1 MQADTEVEALQN
13 TANSAGNNDDS
24 DDEPHQSEVDIEEPE
39 VAGEEYVEPP
49 LYGEKMEQSEA
60 RGLTHWM
67 LYAEGAA
74 VYAYDIVTGDK
85 VAAEVLT
92 LDTPVSNL
100 AVDANKG
107 YLFVGSATSDESKA
121 KIDRYNFTVDDKDR
135 TNPSLAVNATSV
147 LNVFEGDSV
156 GSLAIDDD

>member
-1 MQADTEVEALQN
+1 M
-13 TANSAGNNDDS
+13 
-24 DDEPHQSEVDIEEPE
+24 DIEEPE